1 MSLSVI
7 QKDITKLK
15 VDAIVNAANTALAP
29 GGGVC
34 GAIFAAAGYQD
45 LDKACRKLGGCPTG
59 QAVITEGFALPA
71 RYIVHTVGPIWRGG
85 SAGEEALLRSCY
97 RTSLALAWEKGCRS
111 MAFPLISAG
120 IYGYPLQE
128 ALSIALQEMEAFL
141 TDHPM
146 DLTLAVLDP
155 AIVTLAGQLRKG

>member
-146 DLTLAVLDP
+146 ELLLAVLDP

>member
-97 RTSLALAWEKGCRS
+97 RTSLALAWEKECRS

>member
-1 MSLSVI
+1 MSLTVI

-15 VDAIVNAANTALAP
+15 VDAIVNAANAALAP

-45 LDKACRKLGGCPTG
+45 LDKACRKLGG
-59 QAVITEGFALPA
+59 FALPA
-71 RYIVHTVGPIWRGG
+71 KYIVHTVGPIWRGG
-85 SAGEEALLRSCY
+85 SAGEEELLRSCY
-97 RTSLALAWEKGCRS
+97 RTSLALAWQTGCRS

-120 IYGYPLQE
+120 IYGYPIKE
-128 ALSIALQEMEAFL
+128 ALAIAIQEMEAFL

-155 AIVTLAGQLRKG
+155 AIVTLADQLRKG